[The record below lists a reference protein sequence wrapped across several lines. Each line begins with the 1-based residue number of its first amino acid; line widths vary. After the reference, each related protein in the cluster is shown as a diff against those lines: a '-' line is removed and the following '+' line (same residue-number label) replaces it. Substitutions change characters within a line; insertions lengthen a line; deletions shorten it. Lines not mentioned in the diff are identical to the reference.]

1 MKEFVDVTLLAV
13 LQGVAEFLPISSS
26 GHLVILQHILEVP
39 EGLRMRLEVFLHA
52 GTLLSIF
59 AFYWRR
65 LALLAAGAF
74 GAAGAEAR
82 KAAWSFA
89 ARLLLSTLPAIA
101 LYFTCHR
108 EIDALVTNVRLVGGL
123 LMLTGVVLLGTRFLP
138 QGSRAVDYLKALF
151 MGVAQAFA
159 LLPGVSRSGMTLA
172 AARAGRVSPESA
184 AEFSFLM
191 SAPLILGGVVLE
203 IAKDGV
209 ETGGMSWGVLLWGTA
224 LSAVVGYFS
233 LVLLLKALKGPWFW
247 LFGPYCLLAGLCTV
261 LLCR

>member
-1 MKEFVDVTLLAV
+1 
-13 LQGVAEFLPISSS
+13 
-26 GHLVILQHILEVP
+26 
-39 EGLRMRLEVFLHA
+39 
-52 GTLLSIF
+52 
-59 AFYWRR
+59 
-65 LALLAAGAF
+65 
-74 GAAGAEAR
+74 
-82 KAAWSFA
+82 
-89 ARLLLSTLPAIA
+89 
-101 LYFTCHR
+101 
-108 EIDALVTNVRLVGGL
+108 
-123 LMLTGVVLLGTRFLP
+123 
-138 QGSRAVDYLKALF
+138 